1 MPPTGHSALGA
12 SSAYRWLACPGS
24 VALSADMPNKSSSY
38 AKEGTAAHQLAEECL
53 REGRNPHTYING
65 GTVTLEDSDGNQEEY
80 EVSADMASAVF
91 TYWTAV
97 REKAAELG
105 IEISDDNLEKR
116 FHLDWIDEE
125 LYGTNDLSMALPFD
139 TLYVRDYKHGKG
151 VPVDVVYPEPITYFC
166 GGSSDKNPQLMYY
179 ALGAVGAGNEHF
191 VTDIELTVDQPRA
204 SHPDGPSRSVKLS
217 LDELYKWRDEVL
229 IPGIAETRKPNAPLC
244 AGSHCKFCKAISV
257 CPEVGKEAMNVAG
270 VTAAQVFGTPKPLS
284 EVHPVMGASDNEI
297 LAQTPMVEPLIFPIP
312 ADLTPKQ
319 RLKLY
324 EFAGL
329 FESWMSEVKK
339 DTHDRMLRG
348 EEIPGLKVVAGR
360 ASRKWADEAQVQ
372 PLIVNELGVD
382 AFNSK
387 LKSPAQV
394 EKALKEIG
402 ADKDLFADHIN
413 TVKGQSIVPESD
425 KRQALPVGAAQVFT
439 ENN

>member
-1 MPPTGHSALGA
+1 
-12 SSAYRWLACPGS
+12 
-24 VALSADMPNKSSSY
+24 MPNKSSSY

-116 FHLDWIDEE
+116 FHLDWIDDE

-270 VTAAQVFGTPKPLS
+270 VTAAQVFAPANADVAPLS
-284 EVHPVMGASDNEI
+284 F
-297 LAQTPMVEPLIFPIP
+297 PLP
-312 ADLTPKQ
+312 ADLTPEQ

-360 ASRKWADEAQVQ
+360 ASRKWADESQVQ

-413 TVKGQSIVPESD
+413 TVKGQSIVPVSD

-439 ENN
+439 QDN